1 MKKLMG
7 LIALLATVGFIA
19 PNQAVAQSRPAPG
32 AQAGAKANPKAKAPL
47 GKVAVQ
53 VMVVLAKDAPARR
66 VDPKLKAMEV
76 HFGHLRYNDY
86 TVLGTNN
93 AQLAKGAKA
102 SFDVE
107 GGRRLDITV
116 VERTEKNV
124 RMRVQMFKADKKVV
138 DTVILIERGGTFIL
152 AGPQYQGGI
161 LLLPITANY

>member
-7 LIALLATVGFIA
+7 LIALLATVGFSA
-19 PNQAVAQSRPAPG
+19 PKQAVAQSRPAPG
-32 AQAGAKANPKAKAPL
+32 VHQAGAKAKAKAPV
-47 GKVAVQ
+47 GKVGVQ
-53 VMVVLAKDAPARR
+53 VMVVLAKDAPTRR

-86 TVLGTNN
+86 SVLGTNA
-93 AQLAKGAKA
+93 AQLGDGAKA

-116 VERTEKNV
+116 VERSDRNV
-124 RMRVQMFKADKKVV
+124 RMRVQMFKADKKLV
-138 DTVILIERGGTFIL
+138 DTIILIERGGTFIL

>member
-7 LIALLATVGFIA
+7 LIALLATVGFSA
-19 PNQAVAQSRPAPG
+19 PKQAVAQSRPAPG
-32 AQAGAKANPKAKAPL
+32 VHSAGAKAKAPV
-47 GKVAVQ
+47 GKVGVQ
-53 VMVVLAKDAPARR
+53 VMVVQAKDAPTRR

-86 TVLGTNN
+86 TVLGVNA
-93 AQLAKGAKA
+93 AQLGDGAKA

-116 VERTEKNV
+116 LEGSDKNV
-124 RMRVQMFKADKKVV
+124 RMRVQMFKADKKLV
-138 DTVILIERGGTFIL
+138 DTIILIERGGTFIL

>member
-19 PNQAVAQSRPAPG
+19 PKQAVAQARPAPG
-32 AQAGAKANPKAKAPL
+32 VHQAGAKAPL

-53 VMVVLAKDAPARR
+53 VMVVLAKDAPTRR

-86 TVLGTNN
+86 TVLGTNA
-93 AQLAKGAKA
+93 AQLGIGAKA

-124 RMRVQMFKADKKVV
+124 RMRVQMFKADKKLV

>member
-7 LIALLATVGFIA
+7 LVALLATVA
-19 PNQAVAQSRPAPG
+19 LVSPQQAVAQSRPAPG
-32 AQAGAKANPKAKAPL
+32 AHQSGPKAKAPQ

-53 VMVVLAKDAPARR
+53 VMVVHAKDAPKRS
-66 VDPKLKAMEV
+66 VDPKLKAMES
-76 HFGHLRYNDY
+76 HFGHLRYNSY
-86 TVLGTNN
+86 TVLGTN
-93 AQLAKGAKA
+93 ASDLAVGAKS

-116 VERTEKNV
+116 VERTDKNV
-124 RMRVQMFKADKKVV
+124 RMRVQMFKADKKLV

>member
-1 MKKLMG
+1 MNKRIGKKLMG
-7 LIALLATVGFIA
+7 LVALLATVGLIA
-19 PNQAVAQSRPAPG
+19 PQVALAQSRPAPG
-32 AQAGAKANPKAKAPL
+32 VHQGGAKAPQ
-47 GKVAVQ
+47 GKVDVQ
-53 VMVVLAKDAPARR
+53 VMVVLAKDAPKRR

-86 TVLGTNN
+86 TVLGTNGV
-93 AQLAKGAKA
+93 QLAVGKSA

-107 GGRRLDITV
+107 GGRRLDITI
-116 VERTEKNV
+116 VERSEKNV
-124 RMRVQMFKADKKVV
+124 RMRVQMFKADKKLV